1 VEALDPERNYR
12 IATSSYLVD
21 GGDGYWMF
29 LEQGQSVK
37 ASGVAVTTAVLDYI
51 YAQDLPL
58 IPQTDGRVSL
68 IGGAVK
74 RIGTVAPQALPP
86 LPGH

>member
-1 VEALDPERNYR
+1 
-12 IATSSYLVD
+12 
-21 GGDGYWMF
+21 MF

-86 LPGH
+86 LPGGRWG